1 MTWTKLCE
9 ELPKLDEP
17 IALKYHGKS
26 YFGIH
31 EQDEDGD
38 FIHCQDESNGDFVF
52 SLSLNFLFNDPNI
65 FWRNFDD

>member
-26 YFGIH
+26 FFGIR
-31 EQDEDGD
+31 EQDENGD
-38 FIHCQDESNGDFVF
+38 FIHCQDEESGDFVF
-52 SLSLNFLFNDPNI
+52 SINLAIPFNDPNI